1 MVEKFG
7 LEGPFCLYWRVSG
20 SALSKVSVRQLRSDS
35 DCDEGDLEVD
45 DLVAE
50 DEGDDDEVVVEDEVA
65 VENDLEVEDD
75 LEVEEEVAVEE
86 DIGVEDD
93 LEVEEEVAAEEE
105 IGLEDDLEVEEEVV
119 VEEEIGVEDVVVE
132 EEMDVEEEI
141 GVEDDL
147 EVEVEEEVE
156 EEDARENREEFE
168 DSDTEFRVDEEE
180 QQENIG
186 IGIRVQRQMDGFGA
200 DGVRVNPKIE
210 FDSDKSDELH
220 SDHDSDIPR
229 RWDLSGIPCI
239 HAISAIQETNRKPE
253 DYGNLSATTRAL
265 KLPYTPT

>member
-1 MVEKFG
+1 MFELRLREQGDKAMK
-7 LEGPFCLYWRVSG
+7 YR

-229 RWDLSGIPCI
+229 FSEFNIETDMVNPKFVKGLIFSYRNVLKE
-239 HAISAIQETNRKPE
+239 AIKHYGRVNRVQV
-253 DYGNLSATTRAL
+253 
-265 KLPYTPT
+265 KL